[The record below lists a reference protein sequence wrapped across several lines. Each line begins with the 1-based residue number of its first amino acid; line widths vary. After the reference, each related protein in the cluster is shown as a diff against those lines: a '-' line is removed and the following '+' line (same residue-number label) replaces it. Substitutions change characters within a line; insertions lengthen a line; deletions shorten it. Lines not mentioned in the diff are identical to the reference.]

1 MGTTSKV
8 VSKPKQ
14 KLGNILLGLLFVVGL
29 LVFLYPSI
37 SNYINSFY
45 QAGAIAEYS
54 HTVDEMGPAQIEE
67 MFKEADA
74 YNKKLQSKSSLN
86 FNLNA
91 EEMAEYDSLLNP
103 SNTGMMGF
111 ITIDSL
117 NVELPVYHGIEDTV
131 LQRFIG
137 HLPGTSLPT
146 GEIGTHVVLSGHR
159 GLPESKLFTD
169 LDRMKEGD
177 IFSLHVLG
185 RNLAYKVD
193 QIRIVE
199 PREVSDLK
207 IEPNEAYCTLITCTP
222 YGINSH
228 RLLVRGH
235 RVAYP
240 NQDSILADALRLDPL
255 LLTSAFSLFVCV
267 LALGVVFLNTRT
279 KFAKRLG
286 QIRKK

>member
-1 MGTTSKV
+1 
-8 VSKPKQ
+8 
-14 KLGNILLGLLFVVGL
+14 
-29 LVFLYPSI
+29 
-37 SNYINSFY
+37 
-45 QAGAIAEYS
+45 
-54 HTVDEMGPAQIEE
+54 
-67 MFKEADA
+67 
-74 YNKKLQSKSSLN
+74 
-86 FNLNA
+86 
-91 EEMAEYDSLLNP
+91 MAEYESLLNP
-103 SNTGMMGF
+103 TDTGMMGF

-117 NVELPVYHGIEDTV
+117 NVELPVYHGIDDAV

-146 GEIGTHVVLSGHR
+146 GEVDTHVVLSGHR

-185 RNLAYKVD
+185 KNLAYKVD

-199 PREVSDLK
+199 PREVSDLT
-207 IEPNEAYCTLITCTP
+207 IVPGEAYCTLITCTP

-255 LLTSAFSLFVCV
+255 LLTSISSLTVCV
-267 LALGVVFLNTRT
+267 LALGIVFVNTRA